1 MAPQTPAYTQAARAA
16 LARKATVAGAIANL
30 LLAAYK
36 FAAGIMGNSAAMV
49 ADAAHSLTDL
59 VTDVMVYI
67 SVNIAAQEA
76 DEDHPYGHGRAETIA
91 AAATGAALIL
101 AGLALTWDII
111 TGLLRG
117 EVKHPTALALS
128 GAVVSIITKEAL
140 YRWTLRIGKKIDN
153 QAVIAN
159 AWDHRGDAL
168 SSVAALIGI
177 GGAMAGLPI
186 LDPLAAIVVVY
197 MIVKVGADIT
207 GTALRELMDTQP
219 SPERLAELGGIIKST
234 GGVVDYHELKTRK
247 MGADLFI
254 DAHIQVRPDISVSE
268 AHNIAESVRA
278 RLKTT
283 ARAADAL
290 VHIDAE
296 DDRQYQAVRRG
307 REEVERRVR
316 ELAQP
321 IDGVRAISS
330 VTLHYLGGRTFVELT
345 AEFEDNVTISRAKDA
360 GEALKRAIERQTDI
374 AGAVVNARLTDG
386 GAPGGGA
393 AP

>member
-1 MAPQTPAYTQAARAA
+1 MDQFRAYPQAVRAA
-16 LARKATVAGAIANL
+16 KARKATVVGAVANL

-36 FAAGIMGNSAAMV
+36 FAAGVMGNSAAMV

-59 VTDVMVYI
+59 VTDVMVYV

-101 AGLALTWDII
+101 AGLALTWNII
-111 TGLLRG
+111 TGLVHG
-117 EVKHPTALALS
+117 EVKTPTALALS
-128 GAVVSIITKEAL
+128 GALISIVTKESL
-140 YRWTLRIGKKIDN
+140 YRWTLYIGRQIDN

-197 MIVKVGADIT
+197 MIIKVGVDIT

-234 GGVVDYHELKTRK
+234 SGVVDYHELKTRK
-247 MGADLFI
+247 MGADLYI

-268 AHNIAESVRA
+268 AHNIAETVRA
-278 RLKTT
+278 RLKAN

-316 ELAQP
+316 ELARP
-321 IDGVRAISS
+321 MEGVRAITA
-330 VTLHYLGGRTFVELT
+330 VTLHYLAGRTFVELT
-345 AEFEDNVTISRAKDA
+345 AEFEDQVSIARAKEL
-360 GEALKRAIERQTDI
+360 GEALKRAIERETDI
-374 AGAVVNARLTDG
+374 AGVEINARLTDG
-386 GAPGGGA
+386 GGAPGGGSA
-393 AP
+393 A

>member
-1 MAPQTPAYTQAARAA
+1 MDQSRAYPQAVRAA
-16 LARKATVAGAIANL
+16 KARKATVVGAVANL
-30 LLAAYK
+30 LLAGYK
-36 FAAGIMGNSAAMV
+36 FAVGIMGNSAAMV

-59 VTDVMVYI
+59 VTDVMVYV

-111 TGLLRG
+111 AGLVHG
-117 EVKHPTALALS
+117 EVKTPTALALS
-128 GAVVSIITKEAL
+128 GALISIVTKESL
-140 YRWTLRIGKKIDN
+140 YRWTLYIGKQIDN

-197 MIVKVGADIT
+197 MIIKVGVDIT

-234 GGVVDYHELKTRK
+234 SGVVDYHELKTRK
-247 MGADLFI
+247 MGADLYI

-268 AHNIAESVRA
+268 AHNIAETVRA
-278 RLKTT
+278 RLKAN

-316 ELAQP
+316 ELARP
-321 IDGVRAISS
+321 MDGVRAITA
-330 VTLHYLGGRTFVELT
+330 VTLHYLAGRTFVELT
-345 AEFEDNVTISRAKDA
+345 AEFEDQVSIARAKEL
-360 GEALKRAIERQTDI
+360 GEALKRAIERETDI
-374 AGAVVNARLTDG
+374 AGVEINARLTDG
-386 GAPGGGA
+386 GGAPGGGSA
-393 AP
+393 A